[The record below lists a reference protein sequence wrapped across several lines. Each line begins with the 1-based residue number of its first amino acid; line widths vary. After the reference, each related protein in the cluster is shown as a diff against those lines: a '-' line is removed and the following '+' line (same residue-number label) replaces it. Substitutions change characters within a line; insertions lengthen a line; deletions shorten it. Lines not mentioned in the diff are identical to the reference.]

1 MPIPAKEMT
10 FDIPSQVSS
19 VNVSYHIRR
28 RTEEILIQ
36 DLEKTGSVWESQV
49 CNRHILNNIFFG
61 AWFTL
66 L

>member
-36 DLEKTGSVWESQV
+36 DRSNMSEEG
-49 CNRHILNNIFFG
+49 
-61 AWFTL
+61 L
-66 L
+66 LWLRRLQRP